1 MAEKVKK
8 RRAKGEGTIRQRK
21 DGTWEARFITGID
34 PGTGKYIRKSVYAKT
49 QKEVRKKMTEATA
62 ALDNGDY
69 KEPSKMT
76 VGEWLDIWA
85 RDYLGGVKPYTVV
98 SYTQH
103 IQNHIKPAMGAVKLD
118 ALDTHT
124 IQHFYN
130 ALRKPKGGKPG
141 LSPKTVKNIHGVLH
155 SALQQAV
162 MENIIRVNPTDAC
175 QLPKKDPKQ
184 PKKEMRPMDAE
195 ETKRFVEAVKGHFY
209 EAVFLTT
216 LYTGMR
222 QGEVL
227 GLTWDRV
234 DFDHGTVTIDRQLQ
248 KDVGGGSSYSLVV
261 PKNSKGRVITPPD
274 DVMRLLQRQRRRQA
288 EWRLKAGPA
297 WSDNWG
303 LVFTNEAGGPI
314 MPHTLYHNFKH
325 VVEALGFPEMRFHD
339 LRHTYAVAAIY
350 AGIDIKTVQ
359 ANLGHATAAFTL
371 DVYGHVTEQMKR
383 KGADK
388 MQEYIDSLKTG

>member
-1 MAEKVKK
+1 MAEKSKK
-8 RRAKGEGTIRQRK
+8 RRAKGEGNIRQRPN
-21 DGTWEARFITGID
+21 GSWEARFVVGVD
-34 PGTGKYIRKSVYAKT
+34 PGTGKDIRRSVYAKT
-49 QKEVRKKMTEATA
+49 QKEVRQKMTAAIA
-62 ALDNGDY
+62 ALDNDDY
-69 KEPSKMT
+69 REPCKMT
-76 VGEWLDIWA
+76 LAQWLDIWQK
-85 RDYLGGVKPYTVV
+85 DYLGGVKPYTVV

-103 IQNHIKPAMGAVKLD
+103 IENHIKPAMGAVKLE
-118 ALDTHT
+118 ALNAHT
-124 IQHFYN
+124 IQGFYN
-130 ALRKPKGGKPG
+130 ALGKPQG
-141 LSPKTVKNIHGVLH
+141 KKPALSAKTIKNVHGVLH
-155 SALQQAV
+155 KALQQAV
-162 MENIIRVNPTDAC
+162 MNGYIKVNPTDAC
-175 QLPKKDPKQ
+175 ALPRIV
-184 PKKEMRPMDAE
+184 KKEMHPLDEA
-195 ETKRFVEAVKGHFY
+195 ETKRFVAAIKGHYY
-209 EAVFLTT
+209 EDVFLAT

-234 DFDHGTVTIDRQLQ
+234 DFKRGTITIDRQLQ
-248 KDVGGGSSYSLVV
+248 KDVGGGSSYSLVL

-297 WSDNWG
+297 WSDRWG
-303 LVFTNEAGGPI
+303 LVFTNEVGGPI

-325 VVEALGFPEMRFHD
+325 IVEALDLPEVRFHD
-339 LRHTYAVAAIY
+339 LRHTYAVAAIL
-350 AGIDIKTVQ
+350 AGVDIKTVQ

>member
-1 MAEKVKK
+1 MAEKSKK
-8 RRAKGEGTIRQRK
+8 RRAKGEGNIRQRPN
-21 DGTWEARFITGID
+21 GTWEARFIVGID
-34 PGTGKYIRKSVYAKT
+34 PGTGKDIRKSVYAKT
-49 QKEVRKKMTEATA
+49 QKEVRQKMTAAIA
-62 ALDNGDY
+62 ALDNDDY

-76 VGEWLDIWA
+76 VGQWLDIWA

-103 IQNHIKPAMGAVKLD
+103 IENHIKPAMGAVKLE
-118 ALDTHT
+118 ALNAHT
-124 IQHFYN
+124 IQGFYN
-130 ALRKPKGGKPG
+130 ALGKPQG
-141 LSPKTVKNIHGVLH
+141 KKSALSAKTIKNVHGVLH
-155 SALQQAV
+155 KALQQAT
-162 MENIIRVNPTDAC
+162 MNGYIKVNPTDAC
-175 QLPKKDPKQ
+175 ALPRIV
-184 PKKEMRPMDAE
+184 KKEMHPLDEA
-195 ETKRFVEAVKGHFY
+195 ETKRFVEAIKGHYY
-209 EAVFLTT
+209 EDVFLAT

-234 DFDHGTVTIDRQLQ
+234 DFKRGTVTIDRQLQ
-248 KDVGGGSSYSLVV
+248 KDVGGGSSYNLVL

-288 EWRLKAGPA
+288 EWQIKAGPA
-297 WSDNWG
+297 WSDRWG
-303 LVFTNEAGGPI
+303 LVFTNEVGGPI

-325 VVEALGFPEMRFHD
+325 IVEALDLPEVRFHD
-339 LRHTYAVAAIY
+339 LRHTYAVAALL
-350 AGIDIKTVQ
+350 AGVDIKTVQ

>member
-1 MAEKVKK
+1 MAEKKK
-8 RRAKGEGTIRQRK
+8 RRAKGEGNIRQRPN
-21 DGTWEARFITGID
+21 GTWEARFIVGID
-34 PGTGKYIRKSVYAKT
+34 PGTGKDIRKSVYAKT
-49 QKEVRKKMTEATA
+49 QKEVRQKMTAAIA
-62 ALDNGDY
+62 ALDNDDY

-76 VGEWLDIWA
+76 VGQWLDIWA

-103 IQNHIKPAMGAVKLD
+103 IENHIKPAMGAVKLE
-118 ALDTHT
+118 ALNAHT
-124 IQHFYN
+124 IQGFYN
-130 ALRKPKGGKPG
+130 ALGKLQGKKPA
-141 LSPKTVKNIHGVLH
+141 LSAKTIKNVHGVLH
-155 SALQQAV
+155 KALQQAV
-162 MENIIRVNPTDAC
+162 MNGYIKVNPTDAC
-175 QLPKKDPKQ
+175 ALPRIV
-184 PKKEMRPMDAE
+184 KKEMHPLDEA
-195 ETKRFVEAVKGHFY
+195 ETKRFVAAIKGHYY
-209 EAVFLTT
+209 EDVFLAT

-234 DFDHGTVTIDRQLQ
+234 DFKRGTITIDRQLQ
-248 KDVGGGSSYSLVV
+248 KDVGGGSSYSLVL

-274 DVMRLLQRQRRRQA
+274 DVMRLLQRQRRKQA
-288 EWRLKAGPA
+288 EWQIKAGPA
-297 WSDNWG
+297 WENEWG

-325 VVEALGFPEMRFHD
+325 IVEALDLPEVRFHD
-339 LRHTYAVAAIY
+339 LRHTYAVAAIL
-350 AGIDIKTVQ
+350 AGVDIKTVQ

>member
-8 RRAKGEGTIRQRK
+8 RRAKGEGNIRQRPN
-21 DGTWEARFITGID
+21 GTWEARFIVGID
-34 PGTGKYIRKSVYAKT
+34 PGTGKDIRKSVYAKT
-49 QKEVRKKMTEATA
+49 QKEVRQKMTAAIA
-62 ALDNGDY
+62 ALDNDDY

-76 VGEWLDIWA
+76 VGQWLDIWA

-103 IQNHIKPAMGAVKLD
+103 IENHIKPAMGAVKLE
-118 ALDTHT
+118 ALNAHT
-124 IQHFYN
+124 IQGFYN
-130 ALRKPKGGKPG
+130 ALGKLQGKKPA
-141 LSPKTVKNIHGVLH
+141 LSAKTIKNVHGVLH
-155 SALQQAV
+155 KALQQAV
-162 MENIIRVNPTDAC
+162 MNGYIKVNPTDAC
-175 QLPKKDPKQ
+175 ALPRIV
-184 PKKEMRPMDAE
+184 KKEMHPLDEA
-195 ETKRFVEAVKGHFY
+195 ETKRFVAAIKGHYY
-209 EAVFLTT
+209 EDVFLAT

-234 DFDHGTVTIDRQLQ
+234 DFKRGTITIDRQLQ
-248 KDVGGGSSYSLVV
+248 KDVGGGSSYSLVL

-274 DVMRLLQRQRRRQA
+274 DVMRLLQRQRRKQA

-297 WSDNWG
+297 WSDRWG
-303 LVFTNEAGGPI
+303 LVFTNEVGGPI

-339 LRHTYAVAAIY
+339 LRHTYAVAAIL
-350 AGIDIKTVQ
+350 AGVDIKTVQ

>member
-1 MAEKVKK
+1 MAEKSKK
-8 RRAKGEGTIRQRK
+8 RRAKGEGNIRQRPN
-21 DGTWEARFITGID
+21 GSWEARFVVGVD
-34 PGTGKYIRKSVYAKT
+34 PGTGKDIRRSVYAKT
-49 QKEVRKKMTEATA
+49 QKEVRQKMTAAIA
-62 ALDNGDY
+62 ALDNDDY
-69 KEPSKMT
+69 REPCKMT
-76 VGEWLDIWA
+76 LAQWLDIWQK
-85 RDYLGGVKPYTVV
+85 DYLGGVKPYTVV

-103 IQNHIKPAMGAVKLD
+103 IENHIKPAMGAVKLE
-118 ALDTHT
+118 ALNAHT
-124 IQHFYN
+124 IQGFYN
-130 ALRKPKGGKPG
+130 ALGKPQG
-141 LSPKTVKNIHGVLH
+141 KKPALSAKTIKNVHGVLH
-155 SALQQAV
+155 KALQQAV
-162 MENIIRVNPTDAC
+162 MNGYIKVNPTDAC
-175 QLPKKDPKQ
+175 ALPRIV
-184 PKKEMRPMDAE
+184 KKEMHPLDEA
-195 ETKRFVEAVKGHFY
+195 ETKRFVAAIKGHYY
-209 EAVFLTT
+209 EDVFLAT

-234 DFDHGTVTIDRQLQ
+234 DFKRGTITIDRQLQ
-248 KDVGGGSSYSLVV
+248 KDVGGGSSYSLVL

-297 WSDNWG
+297 WSDRWG
-303 LVFTNEAGGPI
+303 LVFTNEVGGPI

-325 VVEALGFPEMRFHD
+325 IVEARDLPEVRFHD
-339 LRHTYAVAAIY
+339 LRHTYAVAAIL
-350 AGIDIKTVQ
+350 AGVDIKTVQ